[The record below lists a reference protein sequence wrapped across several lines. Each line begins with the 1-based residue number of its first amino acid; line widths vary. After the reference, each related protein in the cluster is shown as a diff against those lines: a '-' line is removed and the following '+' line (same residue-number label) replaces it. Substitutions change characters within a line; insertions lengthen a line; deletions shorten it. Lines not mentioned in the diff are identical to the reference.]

1 MWRYISRKVMELTQK
16 KSSNQTTFEF
26 GEDKLKYSIKDAS
39 GKKTFST
46 DYGAISDEDYDELEV
61 KNEWFRNVGI
71 LWMLIGAFQI
81 GSRFMESGKFSGSMW
96 LTLGIICLITYRFKT
111 TSYTI
116 VDAEKGRIFIIKDA
130 QHSKILDEIS
140 TRRKK
145 QWKIWYGSVNYE
157 NDPQSELNKF
167 QWLLDKKAISEDEF
181 KTVKLEIGQEV
192 EASKI
197 VLN

>member
-1 MWRYISRKVMELTQK
+1 MELTQK